1 MIYTLTLT
9 LAQRPEVLER
19 VLRVVRHRGFK
30 VTRMNMQLEDS
41 KIASLDMVV
50 ESERAI
56 ELLTNQLEKLI
67 DVIQCRAL
75 TLEPVT
81 AEKVTS

>member
-41 KIASLDMVV
+41 KTASLDMAV

-81 AEKVTS
+81 TEEVTS